1 MPDKARGDSG
11 ESEWR
16 GGGPTHYDVP
26 QGFPYQRG
34 DMSGTMMK
42 APLRV
47 IDLLRHANR
56 NHPRT
61 EVVSRRVEGDVHR
74 YTYADA
80 YRRVCQLARALDRLD
95 IGSDAR
101 VGTLAW
107 NGYRHLELYYACAG
121 LGAVC
126 HTLNPRLLPEQL
138 AWIARHAADEI
149 LFFDATFVPLVCELR
164 QQLPGVRHWVLMGSR
179 DSDAGRDASVQI
191 EGLLFHEDLIAG
203 ELADELD
210 WPLIDEDQICGQCYT
225 SGTTGDP
232 KGVCYSNRSTVLHAY
247 AAALPDSLGL
257 SARDSVMPVVPMFHV
272 NAWGLPY
279 AAPMVGAKLVLPGPA
294 LDSKSL
300 HALCE
305 AERVT
310 IAAGVPTIWL
320 GVIDHLR
327 ATGRSFASL
336 ERIVIGGSAASDATI
351 REFEDV
357 HRVRVVHAWG
367 MTEVSPIGAVN
378 QFKPVH
384 DALDADARRRLQTKQ
399 GREPFGIEMR
409 IETESGA
416 AASRD
421 GATPGRLLVKGPWVV
436 GTYAGGSPGERADG
450 WFDTGDVAT
459 IDAEGYMAIVDR
471 TKDVIKSGGEWI
483 SSIELENAAMG
494 HPAIQEAAV
503 IGRPHPKWIERP
515 LMVCVLRPGQQV
527 SAAELSAWLGE
538 RVARWWL
545 PDAIEFVDALPHGAT
560 GKLLKS
566 RLREQF
572 AHIRFDQVSL
582 SRENH

>member
-1 MPDKARGDSG
+1 M
-11 ESEWR
+11 
-16 GGGPTHYDVP
+16 T
-26 QGFPYQRG
+26 
-34 DMSGTMMK
+34 GTMMK
-42 APLRV
+42 VPLRV

-56 NHPRT
+56 NHPRV
-61 EVVSRRVEGDVHR
+61 EVVSRRVEGDIQR

-80 YRRVCQLARALDRLD
+80 YRRVCQLARALDRL
-95 IGSDAR
+95 GVGKDAR
-101 VGTLAW
+101 VGTIAW

-126 HTLNPRLLPEQL
+126 HTLNPRLLTEQL
-138 AWIARHAADEI
+138 TWIARHAADEI
-149 LFFDATFVPLVCELR
+149 LFFDATFLPLVEELR
-164 QQLPGVRHWVLMGSR
+164 PQLPGVRHWVLMGDQESTM
-179 DSDAGRDASVQI
+179 GRDAAAKI
-191 EGLLFHEDLIAG
+191 TGLLFHENLIAG
-203 ELADELD
+203 ELADDLE
-210 WPLIDEDQICGQCYT
+210 WPNFEESQICGQCYT

-257 SARDSVMPVVPMFHV
+257 SARDTVMPVVPMFHV

-294 LDSKSL
+294 LDAQSL
-300 HALCE
+300 YDLCE

-320 GVIDHLR
+320 GVLDHLR
-327 ATGRSFASL
+327 SSGAAFGSL
-336 ERIVIGGSAASDATI
+336 ERIVIGGSAASEATI
-351 REFEDV
+351 REFESV
-357 HRVRVVHAWG
+357 HRVRVIHAWG
-367 MTEVSPIGAVN
+367 MTEASPVGAIN

-384 DALDADARRRLQTKQ
+384 DALDADARHRLQTKQ

-409 IETESGA
+409 IETESGEPA
-416 AASRD
+416 PRD
-421 GATPGRLLVKGPWVV
+421 GLTPGRLLVRGPWVV
-436 GTYAGGSPGERADG
+436 GTYAGGLDGERDDG

-459 IDAEGYMAIVDR
+459 IDSEGYMAIVDR

-483 SSIELENAAMG
+483 SSIELENTAMG
-494 HPAIQEAAV
+494 HPAIQEVAV
-503 IGRPHPKWIERP
+503 IGRPHQKWIERP
-515 LMVCVLRPGQQV
+515 LMICVLRPGQQV
-527 SAAELSAWLGE
+527 SATELSSWLGE

-545 PDAIEFVDALPHGAT
+545 PDAIEFVDNLPHGAT

-572 AHIRFDQVSL
+572 AHIRFDQVS
-582 SRENH
+582 SCMESHS